1 MNTYDAEFIDHEI
14 NDLIEDENE
23 FEKREINIKKI
34 NTGFKKVRKHLQ
46 KTKEAIE
53 YGMEWKGF

>member
-1 MNTYDAEFIDHEI
+1 MNTYDAKFIDHEI
-14 NDLIEDENE
+14 NDLIENEHENE
-23 FEKREINIKKI
+23 EHRNNIKKI
-34 NTGFKKVRKHLQ
+34 NNGFKKVRKYLQ